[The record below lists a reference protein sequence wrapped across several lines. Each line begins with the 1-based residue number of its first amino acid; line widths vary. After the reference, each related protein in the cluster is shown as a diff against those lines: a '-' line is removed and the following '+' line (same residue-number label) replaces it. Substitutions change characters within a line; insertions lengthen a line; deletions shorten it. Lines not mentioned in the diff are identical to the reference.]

1 MKLAPPDD
9 RSDYETKA
17 ADYFTLARQEIV
29 PFLPPNCR
37 RLLDVGCGAG
47 VFGEMVRR
55 NRKIEVWGVEPISSV
70 AAEASAKLDQVIVGT
85 FGPQTELPERTF
97 DCIVFNDVL
106 EHMVAP
112 EKALRYASTL
122 LTHDGLIVASIPNIR
137 YLPILWPLM
146 VRGRWKYEDCGVL
159 DKTHVRFFTRSSIIA
174 MFQSEGYT
182 VGSISGI
189 NPRAGIP
196 QSSKRL
202 WRAYEFVNA
211 LSFQRFDDLRFQQFA
226 VVAQPTPTLR
236 SGGICSCRP
245 D

>member
-1 MKLAPPDD
+1 MTLAP
-9 RSDYETKA
+9 RTMESDYETKA
-17 ADYFTLARQEIV
+17 ADYFTLARQEML
-29 PFLPPNCR
+29 PFLPPNCH

-47 VFGEMVRR
+47 VFGEIVRR
-55 NRKIEVWGVEPISSV
+55 NHKVEVWGVEPISAV
-70 AAEASAKLDQVIVGT
+70 AEEASAKLDHVVVGT
-85 FGPQTELPERTF
+85 FGPQIELPEKAF
-97 DCIVFNDVL
+97 DCIIFNDVL

-112 EKALRYASTL
+112 EEALRYAKTL
-122 LTHDGLIVASIPNIR
+122 LTHGGLIVASIPNIR
-137 YLPILWPLM
+137 YLPILWFL
-146 VRGRWKYEDCGVL
+146 VAHGRWKYEDCGVL

-182 VGSISGI
+182 VESISGI

-202 WRAYEFVNA
+202 WKAYEFVNA
-211 LSFQRFDDLRFQQFA
+211 LSFQKFDDLRFQQFA

-236 SGGICSCRP
+236 SGDICAHRP

>member
-1 MKLAPPDD
+1 LKLDSADD

-17 ADYFTLARQEIV
+17 ADYFRLARQEIV
-29 PFLPPNCR
+29 PFLPSNCR
-37 RLLDVGCGAG
+37 CLLDVGCGAG

-55 NRKIEVWGVEPISSV
+55 NRKIEVWGVEPLSSV
-70 AAEASAKLDQVIVGT
+70 AAEASAKLDHVVVGS
-85 FGPQTELPERTF
+85 FGPETDLPEKTF

-106 EHMVAP
+106 EHMMAP
-112 EKALRYASTL
+112 EKALRYARTL
-122 LTHDGLIVASIPNIR
+122 LTDDGFIVASIPNIR

-146 VRGRWKYEDCGVL
+146 VGGKWKYEDCGVL
-159 DKTHVRFFTRSSIIA
+159 DKTHVRFFTRSSIIT
-174 MFQSEGYT
+174 MFQSEGFT
-182 VGSISGI
+182 VGRISGI
-189 NPRAGIP
+189 NARAGIP

-211 LSFQRFDDLRFQQFA
+211 LSFQKFDDLRFQQFV
-226 VVAQPTPTLR
+226 VVAQPTPILR